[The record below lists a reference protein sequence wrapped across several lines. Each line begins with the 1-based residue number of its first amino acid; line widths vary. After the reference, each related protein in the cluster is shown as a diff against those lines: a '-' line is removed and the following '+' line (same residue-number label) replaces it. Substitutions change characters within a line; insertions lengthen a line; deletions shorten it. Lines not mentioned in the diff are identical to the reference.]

1 MNPEPVDKSSDTL
14 KPDAKQRIRDAAV
27 ELFAHQNYAAVGTR
41 DIAKKAGV
49 NLAMINYYYGGK
61 LGLLK
66 ALVTE
71 YVNRY
76 YEVLER
82 GAGPSEDVAV
92 YVSGLIRNLIAFYRE
107 HLLLAV
113 AVERTT
119 DIENEEL
126 QELHIRLSGAH
137 RPLVNNYFRDLGLDP
152 ADRPTMAVFRGFLTR
167 MILMHF
173 QSRLQWEEQV
183 RRQPRLKQLEER
195 ELGECEDRCDD
206 AFYEGFAQV
215 LERFYI
221 HGARAVAELRGK
233 TAPVKPIGQ

>member
-1 MNPEPVDKSSDTL
+1 MNPELTDKTKDTA
-14 KPDAKQRIRDAAV
+14 KPDPKQRIRDAAV
-27 ELFAHQNYAAVGTR
+27 ELFAYQGFSAVGTR
-41 DIAKKAGV
+41 DIAKKAKV
-49 NLAMINYYYGGK
+49 NLAMINYYFGGK

-66 ALVTE
+66 ALLTE

-82 GAGPSEDVAV
+82 GAGPSEDVEA
-92 YVSGLIRNLIAFYRE
+92 YVSALIRNLIAFYRE

-126 QELHIRLSGAH
+126 QELHIRLAGAH
-137 RPLVNNYFRDLGLDP
+137 RPVVNNYFRDLGLDP
-152 ADRPTMAVFRGFLTR
+152 DDRPTMAVFRGFLTR

-173 QSRLQWEEQV
+173 QAQLQWERQV
-183 RRQPRLKQLEER
+183 RRRPKLKQLEQS
-195 ELGECEDRCDD
+195 ELGECESACDD

-221 HGARAVAELRGK
+221 QGARAVAQLRAG
-233 TAPVKPIGQ
+233 TQPG